1 MKRVGIAAVFTG
13 PRQPLQIR
21 RFDVQSPETG
31 EILVRVIGCTLCGSD
46 LISFE
51 GRRPTPLP
59 TILGHEIIG
68 RIEEFGAEAPRQ
80 DHNGL
85 PLNPGDRLTWTIV
98 ASCSQCFYC
107 LRQLPQKCEAM
118 VKYGHERVQPGRV
131 WTGGLAEYCMLA
143 PGTAIFRLPD
153 SLSDETACPAN
164 CATATVAAALRAAGE
179 LKDRVALILGAGM
192 LGVTACAMARAAGVA
207 EVICCDINP
216 ARLAKAEE
224 FGATRAVLSNDLAAA
239 VRKAT
244 GKYGVDVALEL
255 SGSPDAFISGLSA
268 LRIGGIYALVGGVF
282 PAPPTPI
289 QMEDIIRRQLIIR
302 GVHNYKPEDLQ
313 AALHFLEDPPHPPFG
328 HLVTDWMP
336 LADAERAFQRAK
348 DSAVFRI
355 GIRN

>member
-13 PRQPLQIR
+13 PGQPLQIR
-21 RFDVQSPETG
+21 RFDVQSPEPG
-31 EILVRVIGCTLCGSD
+31 EILVRVTGCTLCGSD
-46 LISFE
+46 LVSFE

-59 TILGHEIIG
+59 TILGHEVIG
-68 RIEEFGAEAPRQ
+68 RVEEFGADAPRQ
-80 DHNGL
+80 DRNGL
-85 PLNPGDRLTWTIV
+85 PLKPGDRLTWTIV

-118 VKYGHERVQPGRV
+118 VKYGHELVQPGRV

-153 SLSDETACPAN
+153 SLSDEAACPAN

-179 LKDRVALILGAGM
+179 LKDRVALIQGAGM
-192 LGVTACAMARAAGVA
+192 LGVTACAMARAAGAA
-207 EVICCDINP
+207 EVICCDIKP
-216 ARLAKAEE
+216 ARLTKAEE
-224 FGATRAVLSNDLAAA
+224 FGATRAVLSDDLAAA

-244 GKYGVDVALEL
+244 GKYGVDVALEF
-255 SGSPDAFISGLSA
+255 SGSPDAFISGLSS
-268 LRIGGIYALVGGVF
+268 LRIGGIYTLVGGVF
-282 PAPPTPI
+282 PTPPTPI
-289 QMEDIIRRQLIIR
+289 QMEDIIRRQLTIR
-302 GVHNYKPEDLQ
+302 GVHNYRPEDLQ
-313 AALHFLEDPPHPPFG
+313 TALHFLEMTSQLPFDR
-328 HLVTDWMP
+328 LVTDWTP